1 MKVSFLQ
8 LPLCWVTPFSVDEPF
23 LFISLLYVLITLG
36 GWGIIPLPLLENM
49 LSRLLSP
56 SLLLLS
62 LVPLVLPVVLEV
74 EDDGNSEARALRP
87 LDPVVVSDPVP
98 VLPVEPE
105 EELAAEPEVRADRP
119 EVKEERSN

>member
-1 MKVSFLQ
+1 
-8 LPLCWVTPFSVDEPF
+8 
-23 LFISLLYVLITLG
+23 
-36 GWGIIPLPLLENM
+36 M

-56 SLLLLS
+56 SLLLLLS

-74 EDDGNSEARALRP
+74 DDDGNSEARALRP

-98 VLPVEPE
+98 VLPVESE
-105 EELAAEPEVRADRP
+105 DELAAEPEVRADRP

>member
-1 MKVSFLQ
+1 MSL
-8 LPLCWVTPFSVDEPF
+8 F

-36 GWGIIPLPLLENM
+36 GGGIIPLPLLENM
-49 LSRLLSP
+49 LSRLLRP
-56 SLLLLS
+56 SLLLLLLS

-105 EELAAEPEVRADRP
+105 DELAAEPEVRAERP

>member
-1 MKVSFLQ
+1 MSL
-8 LPLCWVTPFSVDEPF
+8 F

-56 SLLLLS
+56 SLLLLLS

-74 EDDGNSEARALRP
+74 DDDGNSEARALRP

-105 EELAAEPEVRADRP
+105 DELAAEPEVRADRP

>member
-23 LFISLLYVLITLG
+23 LFISLLYVNHYS
-36 GWGIIPLPLLENM
+36 WGRGDIIPLPLLENM
-49 LSRLLSP
+49 LSRLLRP
-56 SLLLLS
+56 SLLLS

-74 EDDGNSEARALRP
+74 DDDGNSEARALRP

-105 EELAAEPEVRADRP
+105 EELAAEPEVRAERP